1 MEQLILE
8 EILTDALARIHHRQF
23 NAHGPR
29 SPLFPPI
36 GRSLRAFE
44 PLEELTRLC
53 TAGSCATRRCGWI
66 RRRNNTAVFEPRALV
81 RLFWCFAEDDM
92 DEAVGGEFE
101 AVAEDVHEH
110 PSDASFLKLEI
121 PALRGC

>member
-8 EILTDALARIHHRQF
+8 EVLTDALARIHNRQL
-23 NAHGPR
+23 NAHSPW
-29 SPLFPPI
+29 SPLFPSI
-36 GRSLRAFE
+36 GGSLRAFK
-44 PLEELTRLC
+44 PLEELARLC
-53 TAGSCATRRCGWI
+53 STRSCATRRCGWI

-81 RLFWCFAEDDM
+81 WLFWCFAEDDM

-110 PSDASFLKLEI
+110 ASDASFLKLEI